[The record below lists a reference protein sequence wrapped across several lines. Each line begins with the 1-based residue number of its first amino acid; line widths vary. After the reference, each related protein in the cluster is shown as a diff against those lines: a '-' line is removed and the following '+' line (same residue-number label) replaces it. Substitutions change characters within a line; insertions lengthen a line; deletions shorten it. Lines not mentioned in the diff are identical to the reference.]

1 MPQSL
6 SYNYIHLIFSTKNRQ
21 PLISSEIESSLYG
34 YIIGITNNLECPVL
48 QIGGIT
54 DHIHI
59 LFKLSRKVSL
69 AAFVEEIKKS
79 SSKWVKTQGT
89 GYGNF
94 YWQNGYGTF
103 SVNPKQVDIV
113 KEYILKQKEH
123 HARKTFQQEY
133 IEFLTQYNAEYDER
147 YVWD

>member
-1 MPQSL
+1 
-6 SYNYIHLIFSTKNRQ
+6 
-21 PLISSEIESSLYG
+21 
-34 YIIGITNNLECPVL
+34 L
-48 QIGGIT
+48 QIGGIA

-69 AAFVEEIKKS
+69 AVFVEEIKKS
-79 SSKWVKTQGT
+79 SSKWAKTQGM

-94 YWQNGYGTF
+94 YWQNGYGAF
-103 SVNPKQVDIV
+103 SVNPKQVDV
-113 KEYILKQKEH
+113 VTEYILKQKEH

-133 IEFLTQYNAEYDER
+133 IEFLTQYKAEYDER